1 MVDGGFRLDVE
12 YTSSRLYELAKM
24 DGSIILSADLK
35 RILFANA
42 QLIPSSDI
50 PTNET
55 GTRHRTAERT
65 AKQSGEV
72 VISISQRRNVITIF
86 KGNSRYVLED
96 TSKVSAKANQAL
108 QTVEKYKKVFDSKLS
123 LLNEYEFND
132 IVTLENVIVA
142 IQRAEMVMKIV
153 DEVQRAIYEL
163 GEEGRLLEM
172 QLEELIGDL
181 EEEELLIIKDY
192 IASGKKKNSKEVLQA
207 IQELSHDELMR
218 PQLIARILGYE
229 DFDNYDEVGVYTKGY
244 RILNKIPRMPSSI
257 VENLVKS
264 FKSFQHI
271 LDADI
276 PKLDDATDNDI
287 VNMQQSS
294 IAGLSPNDIES
305 ITILKDA
312 AATAIYGAR
321 AANGVIVVTTKR
333 GRTGKPIINFNTKLT
348 YTPNLDTSRLNLL
361 NSQEKVDLELQ
372 LLKSNQSIYP
382 NKGGV
387 ATILNKYNLMN
398 QYLQNGW
405 EGLSPEAQN
414 AINQLKTMQTDWN
427 DILFRDAFTQE
438 YNISISGGTE
448 KTTYYNS
455 LGYSKENGNVPGVSM
470 TRFNLTS
477 KTSYQINK
485 ILKIGVSIFANRRK
499 NQNFVS
505 DKYGYSNPVFY
516 SRTANPYFYPYDAEH
531 NYQYDYDIL
540 PGDEPDLKRG
550 FNIFEEREN
559 TDNETIISSF
569 NSIFD
574 TELRFND
581 QWKLSSQVGI
591 QWDQSSQE
599 QYVGENTFNMR
610 NIREDSSYDENQY
623 IVPKGGMHTVNNATT
638 SQITWKVQGE
648 YKNTF
653 NDIHDI
659 QIMAGSEIRKNWYN
673 TQFTAGYG
681 YDPKTLTTK
690 PLNIRNDKDAEKYK
704 LHTKTYQENAFAS
717 FYTTGSYSFMSR
729 YTIGGSVRMDGSDL
743 FGVDKKYRY
752 LPIYSISGMW
762 RASNE
767 PFIQRYKWIDN
778 LAIRLSY
785 GLQGNIDKTTSPFL
799 VGSYDNVGLLPGYD
813 KEQTIQIEGAPNS
826 KLRWEKT
833 ASYNLGL
840 DFSVL
845 NQAIN
850 LSVDYYYRKGT
861 DLIGKKLL
869 PLENGFETMT
879 INWASMENK
888 GVEIN
893 LQTRNIT
900 TKKFSWY
907 TTFNFAYNQNKVLKI
922 NTPDSQET
930 PSLEGYPVGAIFAL
944 KTDGI
949 DSETGRIRVK
959 AKNGKSM
966 FLEDLYKVAIDEWG
980 IGIYTPQVST
990 LEEREF
996 YSYIGTSDAPYTGGF
1011 MNTFNYKS
1019 WELNLNF
1026 SYNFGAYVK
1035 TTPSYSLTKFDAS
1048 RNTNRDILD
1057 RWTPENK
1064 NGKFPAILT
1073 AASNPAEYSLL
1084 FDQPRI
1090 YNSLDIWVKKLNYI
1104 RLQNIRL
1111 AYQIPS
1117 KLLNRINI
1125 NGATVAVEARNLF
1138 VFGSSY
1144 KNYLDPES
1152 MGNLYATPIA
1162 KSVTFNLSLNF

>member
-1 MVDGGFRLDVE
+1 MLR
-12 YTSSRLYELAKM
+12 T
-24 DGSIILSADLK
+24 LK
-35 RILFANA
+35 NLF
-42 QLIPSSDI
+42 
-50 PTNET
+50 
-55 GTRHRTAERT
+55 
-65 AKQSGEV
+65 KQDREKFV
-72 VISISQRRNVITIF
+72 VPKSVQNVIPIKTIWEDGIFLVGRNKYAKTF
-86 KGNSRYVLED
+86 KFEDINYAVASREDKEAMFLEY
-96 TSKVSAKANQAL
+96 S
-108 QTVEKYKKVFDSKLS
+108 E
-123 LLNEYEFND
+123 
-132 IVTLENVIVA
+132 
-142 IQRAEMVMKIV
+142 
-153 DEVQRAIYEL
+153 
-163 GEEGRLLEM
+163 
-172 QLEELIGDL
+172 
-181 EEEELLIIKDY
+181 
-192 IASGKKKNSKEVLQA
+192 
-207 IQELSHDELMR
+207 
-218 PQLIARILGYE
+218 
-229 DFDNYDEVGVYTKGY
+229 
-244 RILNKIPRMPSSI
+244 
-257 VENLVKS
+257 
-264 FKSFQHI
+264 
-271 LDADI
+271 
-276 PKLDDATDNDI
+276 
-287 VNMQQSS
+287 
-294 IAGLSPNDIES
+294 
-305 ITILKDA
+305 
-312 AATAIYGAR
+312 
-321 AANGVIVVTTKR
+321 
-333 GRTGKPIINFNTKLT
+333 
-348 YTPNLDTSRLNLL
+348 LL
-361 NSQEKVDLELQ
+361 NSLDSGATTKITINNRRLNKADFEQTILIPMADDGLDKYRKEYNKMLLDKATGANSIVQDKYVTVSVCKKNIEEARNYFARVGADLIAHFNRLGSKCVELDAGDKLRIFHDFYRTGEETVFHFDITQMMRKGHDFKDFICPDTFEFESDCFRMGDRYGRVIFLREYAAYIKDSMVAELCELNRNMMLSVDIIPVPTDEAVREVENRLLGVETNITNWQRKQNQNNNFSAVIPYDLEQ
-372 LLKSNQSIYP
+372 QRK
-382 NKGGV
+382 
-387 ATILNKYNLMN
+387 
-398 QYLQNGW
+398 
-405 EGLSPEAQN
+405 E
-414 AINQLKTMQTDWN
+414 
-427 DILFRDAFTQE
+427 
-438 YNISISGGTE
+438 
-448 KTTYYNS
+448 
-455 LGYSKENGNVPGVSM
+455 SKEFLDDLTTRDQRMMFAVLTMVHTADSKEQLDNDTEALLTTARKHLCQFAVLKYQQMDGLNTALPFGVRKIDALRTLTTESLAVFIPFRVQEIYHENGVYYGQNVI
-470 TRFNLTS
+470 S
-477 KTSYQINK
+477 KNMI
-485 ILKIGVSIFANRRK
+485 IANRRQLL
-499 NQNFVS
+499 NGNSFILGVS
-505 DKYGYSNPVFY
+505 GAGKSF
-516 SRTANPYFYPYDAEH
+516 TNPYFYPYDAEH

-767 PFIQRYKWIDN
+767 PFIQRSKWIDN

-930 PSLEGYPVGAIFAL
+930 PSLEGYPVGAIFTL

-1111 AYQIPS
+1111 AYQLPS